1 MGSSKRPAPPASP
14 QYDAVEPW
22 SGLAVSQRRAGQLLL
37 MMGTAAIF
45 IASAV
50 GESLPLSMFAGVPSG
65 IPAVVAGLAIGLA
78 AFAAAWLSPPALLG
92 WPIVVAWISA
102 AAITAWSMVEAG
114 PAIEAA
120 VSTIEALVLAAASL
134 VLIRNGT
141 SNRALRWLLTVML
154 LMFGTIHL
162 LFRPAIAGLMPD
174 FIPFAAIWPWITG
187 ILLIASGL
195 ATLFKAFRGYA
206 LLIVAAMFLAWVPL
220 IHVPRLLAS
229 FSIGEVTFAAMAIA
243 LAGSLIICRATECLD
258 PKRAPHRVLTLNPD

>member
-1 MGSSKRPAPPASP
+1 M
-14 QYDAVEPW
+14 
-22 SGLAVSQRRAGQLLL
+22 L
-37 MMGTAAIF
+37 GTAAIF
-45 IASAV
+45 IASAA
-50 GESLPLSMFAGVPSG
+50 GGSLPLSMFARVPSG
-65 IPAVVAGLAIGLA
+65 IPATVAGLAIGLA
-78 AFAAAWLSPPALLG
+78 AFAAALLRPPPAHFG

-102 AAITAWSMVEAG
+102 AAITAWSMIEAG

-141 SNRALRWLLTVML
+141 SRGALRWLLTVML

-195 ATLFKAFRGYA
+195 ANLFKAFRGYA

-243 LAGSLIICRATECLD
+243 LAGSLIICRATDCLD
-258 PKRAPHRVLTLNPD
+258 PEGAPQRVLTLNPD